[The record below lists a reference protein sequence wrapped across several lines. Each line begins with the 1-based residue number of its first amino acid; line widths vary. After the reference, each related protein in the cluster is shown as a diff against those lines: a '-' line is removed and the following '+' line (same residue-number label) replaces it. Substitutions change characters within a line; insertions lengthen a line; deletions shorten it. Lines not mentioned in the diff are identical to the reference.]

1 MAFDKELTIE
11 ELCRKLRPVFGKKI
25 DALYLRY
32 RLAERGDEKF
42 EIEQAISALYHKHL
56 NQSMLSQK
64 ILLEPPKKEIIGGDY
79 PLGVI
84 TYAEK
89 DYYPFGLRD
98 KDWPRHVCISGMSG
112 SGKTNF
118 AFVIIGNLI
127 KNNKPFWIFDWK
139 KSFRSLVLVDN
150 QIKVY
155 TIGNSKINNNF
166 KININRPPQG
176 VPPKEWISL
185 LADMVTESFFASYGV
200 HKIIVET
207 LDESFREFGVY
218 EGSENYPTWH
228 QIKDRLEI
236 KEEEMKIR
244 NRESEW
250 LISAL
255 RIAHALTFGDFGDV
269 IGYKGKDSVK
279 VEDYFGD
286 KLLFELHS
294 LNSSQKKFFCE
305 FILSYLYKYKK
316 TNENATR
323 GEFTQAIII
332 DEAHNI
338 FLKDKP
344 NFIKEGATEVVY
356 REIRE
361 YGVGLIC
368 LDQHISKLS
377 DVVAGNS
384 ACNVAFQQV
393 LPDDL
398 EQVSGIMQLREHKD
412 YFSMLQVGEALVKL
426 SERHTTPFMIKTPL
440 VRLKEE
446 VVTDEDLR
454 VKMGQKV
461 IQDEVEKGYVEER
474 VEKEVNEE
482 KEKMDDIFKASGV
495 AAPKEFLEEQVK
507 IKKPEFKL
515 DNEEKKFL
523 DFIAKNEGFNIS
535 KIYELFKISVRRGN
549 AIKKKLEDLG
559 LIATEVIKHDKGW
572 KKELRITKRGAEVLK
587 AKI

>member
-11 ELCRKLRPVFGKKI
+11 ELCRKLRPFFGKKI
-25 DALYLRY
+25 DSLYLRY

-89 DYYPFGLRD
+89 EYYPFGLRD
-98 KDWPRHVCISGMSG
+98 RDWPRHVCINGMSG

-118 AFVIIGNLI
+118 AFIIIGNLI

-139 KSFRSLVLVDN
+139 KSFRSLVLVDDK
-150 QIKVY
+150 IKIY

-166 KININRPPQG
+166 RININRPPKG

-185 LADMVTESFFASYGV
+185 LSDMITESFFASYGV
-200 HKIIVET
+200 HKILVET
-207 LDESFREFGVY
+207 LDEAFGAFGVY

-228 QIKDRLEI
+228 QLKDRLET

-255 RIAHALTFGDFGDV
+255 RIAHALTFGDFGEV
-269 IGYKGKDSVK
+269 IGYKGKDSVR

-286 KLLFELHS
+286 RLLFELHS

-338 FLKDKP
+338 FLKEKP
-344 NFIKEGATEVVY
+344 NFIKEGVTEVVY

-440 VRLKEE
+440 VHLKDE

-454 VKMGQKV
+454 VKMGQRV

-474 VEKEVNEE
+474 VKKEISEE
-482 KEKMDDIFKASGV
+482 KEKMDEVFKASGV
-495 AAPKEFLEEQVK
+495 AAPEEFLEEQIK

-535 KIYELFKISVRRGN
+535 KIYELFNISVRRGN
-549 AIKKKLEDLG
+549 AVKKKLEDLG

-572 KKELRITKRGAEVLK
+572 KKELRITKRGAEILK